1 MGIYYRIDCDEA
13 ARLNLK
19 GNEKDVYF
27 FIKAFT
33 NAKVGSLVKDQAW
46 IAGQLRLA
54 QRTLRSTLV
63 KLQERG
69 LVEVSA
75 SGIIVNGGVLM
86 SYRIIQPTAK
96 SAEGCRQDLP
106 EGTAKSAEGCRQD
119 LPEGTAKSAEGPIY
133 NDINDNETI
142 LSSNRE
148 VTPQPPK
155 KNLYGVVL
163 EVWCGHYRDH
173 FGTEYVPN
181 WTNVSTDG
189 HTLEVALEKKMA
201 EYGYSHED
209 EQQVREF
216 LHDMLEAF
224 YSVADKWQKEH
235 WSLHTVATQF
245 NQLYNAAVNNNGNGN
260 KQTIEG
266 TNISAE
272 YIARQCAILAK

>member
-1 MGIYYRIDCDEA
+1 MGTYFRVDCDVMVK
-13 ARLNLK
+13 RLGLSGNDLCVYALIASLSK
-19 GNEKDVYF
+19 G
-27 FIKAFT
+27 
-33 NAKVGSLVKDQAW
+33 
-46 IAGQLRLA
+46 
-54 QRTLRSTLV
+54 
-63 KLQERG
+63 ERG
-69 LVEVSA
+69 LVRSYQWIADNTGITRRGVIKVVNRLEKKGLLGVFEGEGMLMEFRCA
-75 SGIIVNGGVLM
+75 SGEQCSPRTSEQSSPQVVNEIHQESEQSSPQVVNE
-86 SYRIIQPTAK
+86 IHQPHNNEY
-96 SAEGCRQDLP
+96 S
-106 EGTAKSAEGCRQD
+106 
-119 LPEGTAKSAEGPIY
+119 
-133 NDINDNETI
+133 NDN
-142 LSSNRE
+142 SNSISNNGSNAQ
-148 VTPQPPK
+148 PQK
-155 KNLYGVVL
+155 KNFYGVVL
-163 EVWCGHYRDH
+163 EVWCEHYKNK